1 MFYAISKIK
10 NDSNLQKYRA
20 KNVFHNYYCTVDNMG
35 IAIDGSLEELKAKK
49 CEEVVPPNKPLP
61 WQQLLMAAPQQVMVV
76 ERMHSGARRFVILD
90 FGQPILLTD
99 LLIPS
104 CNDLVCI
111 SIDVWFESEE
121 VDGLRL
127 VVSPDIG
134 GKDLILN
141 DLQPPPLCRYL
152 KVGIILRVLIY

>member
-1 MFYAISKIK
+1 
-10 NDSNLQKYRA
+10 
-20 KNVFHNYYCTVDNMG
+20 MG
-35 IAIDGSLEELKAKK
+35 IAIDGSLDELKAKK
-49 CEEVVPPNKPLP
+49 SEEMIPPNKPLP

-121 VDGLRL
+121 TDGLRL

-134 GKDLILN
+134 TKDLILN

-152 KVGIILRVLIY
+152 KVRIILWMLICHLNVTI